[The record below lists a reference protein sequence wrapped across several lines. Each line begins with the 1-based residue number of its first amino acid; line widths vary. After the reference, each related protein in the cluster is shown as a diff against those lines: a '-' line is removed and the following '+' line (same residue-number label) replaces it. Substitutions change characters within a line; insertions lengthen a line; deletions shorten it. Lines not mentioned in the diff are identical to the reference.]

1 MDTNMLQWPPSF
13 TLSSKAKQRKTKTRA
28 SKQKPTQKQ
37 TYKKKKQ
44 KKQTNQDLIE
54 TGRSKQVCTEGKGYF
69 PHSLTSVIKT
79 STIALRPNPQILSK
93 FNRCSLQPKMYK
105 NYDVWT
111 DGHRPPWCV
120 GWWWQIIF
128 VGNGKKKKRK
138 KQTSKQTNRSVGP
151 LAHYPYRDGTFCFSS
166 CRLGGVDACL
176 SRRPSQSRGTSW

>member
-1 MDTNMLQWPPSF
+1 MGVIYSFIPLKLPSLLYLNFFPSRWIQTCYNDPPSF

-37 TYKKKKQ
+37 TYKKKKT

-105 NYDVWT
+105 NYDV
-111 DGHRPPWCV
+111 
-120 GWWWQIIF
+120 
-128 VGNGKKKKRK
+128 
-138 KQTSKQTNRSVGP
+138 
-151 LAHYPYRDGTFCFSS
+151 
-166 CRLGGVDACL
+166 
-176 SRRPSQSRGTSW
+176 